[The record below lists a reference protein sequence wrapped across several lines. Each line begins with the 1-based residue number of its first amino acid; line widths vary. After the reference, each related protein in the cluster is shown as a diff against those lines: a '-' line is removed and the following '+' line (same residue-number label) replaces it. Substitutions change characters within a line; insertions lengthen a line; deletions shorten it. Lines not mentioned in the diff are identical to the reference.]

1 MKAAKAARRRLPDL
15 YRSVIAGIWR
25 GVRIVVWAAEAIAIK
40 TATDETTSAAKVV
53 ADMRHLTC
61 AKATDAISAKSAYMA
76 AAESAAHVAAAAE
89 SAAATTAGL
98 CARGKK
104 AAGKHCACQ
113 NHHHSSYHDILLCAM
128 DGLSATSRCQTLAS
142 QESKRRRRDG
152 LEMGMPICRLH

>member
-15 YRSVIAGIWR
+15 YRSVIAGVRR
-25 GVRIVVWAAEAIAIK
+25 GVRIVVRAIEAIAIK

-53 ADMRHLTC
+53 ADMRHLTS
-61 AKATDAISAKSAYMA
+61 AKATDAISAESAYMA

-89 SAAATTAGL
+89 SAAATTTTRL

-113 NHHHSSYHDILLCAM
+113 NHHHSSSHDILHW
-128 DGLSATSRCQTLAS
+128 DGRTSATGCCQTLAS
-142 QESKRRRRDG
+142 QES
-152 LEMGMPICRLH
+152 

>member
-15 YRSVIAGIWR
+15 YRSVIAGVRR
-25 GVRIVVWAAEAIAIK
+25 GVRIVVRAIEAIAIK

-53 ADMRHLTC
+53 ADMRHLTS
-61 AKATDAISAKSAYMA
+61 AKATDAISAESAYMA

-89 SAAATTAGL
+89 SAATTTTTTTTARL

-113 NHHHSSYHDILLCAM
+113 NHHHSSSHDILHW
-128 DGLSATSRCQTLAS
+128 DGRTSATGCCQTLAS
-142 QESKRRRRDG
+142 QES
-152 LEMGMPICRLH
+152 